1 MSKVTLA
8 DIVDWKVAHTGENPK
23 VIPMNLL
30 SEIGGN
36 IIEGKMTKV
45 DELTRAALEAGISP
59 QKILD
64 EGLIAAMAV
73 VGERFQRNEIYV
85 PEVLL
90 SARAMHAGMNVLE
103 PALLRGGGMKTI
115 GTVVLGTVEGD
126 IHDIGKNLVG
136 IMLRGAGFEVN
147 DLGVNNSA
155 PKFIDAAKEKGAQL
169 VCMSALLTSSMPM
182 MKVTIEALDAAGMKG
197 KVKTMV
203 GGAPVTQRYADFIG
217 ADGYAKNAASAVNK
231 AKALLGLV

>member
-1 MSKVTLA
+1 
-8 DIVDWKVAHTGENPK
+8 
-23 VIPMNLL
+23 MNLL

-73 VGERFQRNEIYV
+73 VGERFQRNEVYV

-90 SARAMHAGMNVLE
+90 AARAMRAGMNVLE
-103 PALLRGGGMKTI
+103 PMLLEGGGMKTI

-147 DLGVNNSA
+147 DLGVDTSTR
-155 PKFIDAAKEKGAQL
+155 KFIDAAEGKRAQL
-169 VCMSALLTSSMPM
+169 ICMSGLLTTSMPM
-182 MKVTIEALDAAGMKG
+182 MKVTIDDLEAAGMKG

-203 GGAPVTQRYADFIG
+203 GGAPVTQRYADTIG
-217 ADGYAKNAASAVNK
+217 ADGYAKNAVSAVNK
-231 AKALLGLV
+231 AKELLGLV